1 MGWLRV
7 VRRWVAW
14 ATRSSQACADGA
26 YLFLRSSSKRRGMAG
41 TGFLLECGW
50 GLRRARAFYRA
61 PGRGSHRALSVVPS
75 GSPSLS
81 GQEMRAE

>member
-1 MGWLRV
+1 MFVNNTGLKYLNSDTSQ
-7 VRRWVAW
+7 AW
-14 ATRSSQACADGA
+14 ADRA

-61 PGRGSHRALSVVPS
+61 PGRGSHRACQWFPVAP
-75 GSPSLS
+75 PPS